1 MKNYAEAETPKLI
14 EMSSPQGIIV
24 PDIGVIA
31 YKVEILLNASQL
43 KLVKSALEHGKRLI
57 QIRLART
64 KKPRKRCTTEI
75 EGNVISSVMEK
86 TELCKCVQRYPLE
99 VLDVELEAIIYCLEH
114 SQNSKSKDVQQLIN
128 ALSAYFDY
136 EE

>member
-1 MKNYAEAETPKLI
+1 MKNYVEAETPKLI

-64 KKPRKRCTTEI
+64 KRPRKRCTTEI
-75 EGNVISSVMEK
+75 EGNVKPVNVRTEEEK
-86 TELCKCVQRYPLE
+86 ARYNNHKSEKHFIRL
-99 VLDVELEAIIYCLEH
+99 VNTNFTSAAYYVTLTYNNEH
-114 SQNSKSKDVQQLIN
+114 
-128 ALSAYFDY
+128 
-136 EE
+136 